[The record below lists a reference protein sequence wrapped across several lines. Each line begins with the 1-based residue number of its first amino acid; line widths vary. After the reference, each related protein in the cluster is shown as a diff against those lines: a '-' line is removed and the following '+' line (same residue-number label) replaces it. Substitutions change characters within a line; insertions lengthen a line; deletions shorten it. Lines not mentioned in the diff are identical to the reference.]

1 MAFPQGRIEAS
12 FHLLQRELKAVY
24 NG

>member
-12 FHLLQRELKAVY
+12 FHLLQRELKAMY